1 VSKRKKRD
9 PIPAI
14 VGPNMSENTE
24 FVLVMAGGGGTR
36 LWPVSRRTRPKQLLT
51 LGGEQTLLAATV
63 ARAAAI
69 CGIENT
75 LVVTARDQAAA
86 VREAVPELPAENV
99 VIEPAARN
107 TAAAVGLG
115 AAVIHRRAG
124 RDARFA
130 VLPSDAFIGD
140 VARFVSTAKLA
151 LQHARQAI
159 VTIGIT
165 PDRPETGYGY
175 IEPGQPIPPGANAVT
190 AFVEKPDA
198 KTAERYVA
206 AGYLWNAGMFFMS
219 TGRLLDEAD
228 AHMPELGKA
237 LRRYVAAP
245 DFEADVDATYASL
258 PSVSIDYGI
267 MEKTRG
273 IRVLPGDFGWNDVG
287 SWDALPVIRPADT
300 DGNVKLGDAILS
312 NSHGN
317 IVVSEPGAPLVAL
330 TGIDD
335 LVVVATRDA
344 VLVMRKGQAQNVR
357 DVVDAARKC
366 GRTDLL

>member
-1 VSKRKKRD
+1 
-9 PIPAI
+9 
-14 VGPNMSENTE
+14 MSDNTE

-63 ARAAAI
+63 ARAASL
-69 CGIENT
+69 CSIEHT
-75 LVVTARDQAAA
+75 LVVTARDQADA
-86 VREAVPELPAENV
+86 VREALPNLPYENL

-124 RDARFA
+124 SDARFA
-130 VLPSDAFIGD
+130 MLPSDAFIGD
-140 VARFVSTAKLA
+140 IPRFVATAKLA

-175 IEPGQPIPPGANAVT
+175 LAPGAAIPPGANAVA

-198 KTAERYVA
+198 KTAERHVA

-228 AHMPELGKA
+228 AHMPELGTA
-237 LRRYVAAP
+237 LRRYVAAS
-245 DFEADVDATYASL
+245 DIEADVEASYASL
-258 PSVSIDYGI
+258 PSVSLDYGI
-267 MEKTRG
+267 MEKTSG
-273 IRVLPGDFGWNDVG
+273 IRVIPGDFGWNDVG
-287 SWDALPVIRPADT
+287 SWDALPVIRPADS
-300 DGNVKLGDAILS
+300 DGNVRLGESIVS

-317 IVVSEPGAPLVAL
+317 IIVSEPGAPLIAL
-330 TGIDD
+330 TGVDD

-344 VLVMRKGQAQNVR
+344 ILVMRKGHAQNVR